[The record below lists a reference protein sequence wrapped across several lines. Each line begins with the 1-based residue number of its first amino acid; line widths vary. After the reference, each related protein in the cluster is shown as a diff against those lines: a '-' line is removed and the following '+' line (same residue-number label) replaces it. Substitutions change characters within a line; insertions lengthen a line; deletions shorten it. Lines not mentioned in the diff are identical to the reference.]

1 MTARRL
7 KPLVALAA
15 AALALTFPAGA
26 AAQGQPIE
34 DEYGLPPLDH
44 HSHSSGGGGVGGDGG
59 GSSGVSDAFASS
71 GAAAGS
77 PLRVGDVRRG
87 EKDGRGSAPSSGR
100 GRAGEQRIGIG
111 NPLPPPSTAAADPR
125 GGFDVLLLILG
136 GLAAAGLLTFA
147 VLQARRPRG
156 TS

>member
-1 MTARRL
+1 MTARRQRS
-7 KPLVALAA
+7 LVALAA
-15 AALALTFPAGA
+15 AALALAFPAGA

-44 HSHSSGGGGVGGDGG
+44 HSHSGGGGGGG
-59 GSSGVSDAFASS
+59 GSSRGNDVFASS
-71 GAAAGS
+71 GAAAAAS
-77 PLRVGDVRRG
+77 LRVSDVRRG
-87 EKDGRGSAPSSGR
+87 EKDRRGSGPTSGR
-100 GRAGEQRIGIG
+100 GGSGDRRVGIG
-111 NPLPPPSTAAADPR
+111 KPVPPPSTAAADPR

-147 VLQARRPRG
+147 VLQARRPGR